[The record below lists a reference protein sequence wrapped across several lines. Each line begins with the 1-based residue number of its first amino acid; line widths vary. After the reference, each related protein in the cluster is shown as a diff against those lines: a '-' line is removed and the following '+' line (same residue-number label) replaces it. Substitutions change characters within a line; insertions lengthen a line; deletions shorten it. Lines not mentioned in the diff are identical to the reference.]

1 MKGDNKMFFV
11 GLVVGLFIG
20 CFLGILVMACLS
32 VAKEY
37 DNRNVEL

>member
-1 MKGDNKMFFV
+1 MFFV

-37 DNRNVEL
+37 DERNVNL